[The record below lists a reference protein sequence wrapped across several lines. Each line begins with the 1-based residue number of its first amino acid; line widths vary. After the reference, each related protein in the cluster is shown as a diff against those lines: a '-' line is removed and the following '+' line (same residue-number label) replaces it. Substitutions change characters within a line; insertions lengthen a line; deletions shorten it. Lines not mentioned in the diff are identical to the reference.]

1 MIGLK
6 RLLWG
11 LQNVSSWVVEA
22 KNVAAIADA
31 ASKART
37 DLQTNV
43 GQASR
48 ASDSANRS
56 SRSSKNRGAAEGVSL
71 NSEAGKWYVGHQ
83 FRFFTQEKDGSFS
96 VTKPSWINLYYTE
109 GRSFRLTGQVLLA
122 HESLE
127 EDQPHGFALFLREFD
142 SRHRYEASSSGIRL
156 KRRLIEGSSREE
168 FGLPFECEG
177 IGLEAWHSFSVE
189 VGLGSIVVKFGDQ
202 TATVTGPLDSEGANK
217 IALCPGAR
225 LNDLRIT
232 LLD

>member
-11 LQNVSSWVVEA
+11 LQNASSWVVEA
-22 KNVAAIADA
+22 KKVAAIAYA

-37 DLQTNV
+37 DVQTNV

-56 SRSSKNRGAAEGVSL
+56 SRSSKNCGAAEGVLL

-83 FRFFTQEKDGSFS
+83 FRFFTQEKDGSLS

-109 GRSFRLTGQVLLA
+109 GRSFRLTGQVLLT
-122 HESLE
+122 HESIA

-142 SRHRYEASSSGIRL
+142 SGHRYEASCSGIRL
-156 KRRLIEGSSREE
+156 KRRLIEGSGREE
-168 FGLPFECEG
+168 FVLPFEFAG

-189 VGLGSIVVKFGDQ
+189 VGPGSIVVKFGDQ
-202 TATVTGPLDSEGANK
+202 TATVTGPLDCEGANK
-217 IALCPGAR
+217 IALCPGAK